1 MRYRTKVAI
10 VYLLGFFVD
19 LINMFIANV
28 AYPAIGRG
36 FGASVSELSWVSNA
50 YILGLTLVI
59 PLSAWLAQ
67 RLGGRNVLL
76 LSLSSFLLATLGA
89 GMAHSIEQL
98 IGWRLLQ
105 GLGGGLLI
113 PVGQTLTYQ
122 LYRSHE
128 RAALSAAIMLV
139 GLLAPALS
147 PAMGGVI
154 VDSLSWRWVFFA
166 NLPLAFIALLLA
178 AVWLQKEPRTT
189 QPTALDFIGLISGCG
204 ALMCTLLGF
213 TMLAENGQMLKGIV
227 LLLYAI
233 TLFAGFVRHSLRH
246 PQPLINLRLVK
257 EPLLRSAMMI
267 YQCIPGMFIGVSL
280 IATLWLQTQLNLSA
294 TRVGSLMVPWSMA
307 SLMAIT
313 FTGKQFN
320 RFGPRPMLIT
330 GCLLQGLG
338 ILALTQVHSAEQ
350 YPLLLSAF
358 AVMGFGGSLCS
369 STAQSCA
376 FLQVADEQLGQASA
390 LWNINRQLSFCMGIS
405 VLSLL
410 LNTLLGTLP
419 PTTAYQWCFYLAAAS
434 TLIPALLC
442 LRIANGAILR
452 QIKAQKETT

>member
-1 MRYRTKVAI
+1 MRYRTKVTI

-28 AYPAIGRG
+28 AYPAIGHG
-36 FGASVSELSWVSNA
+36 LGASVSELSWVSNA

-67 RLGGRNVLL
+67 RLGGRAVLL
-76 LSLSSFLLATLGA
+76 ISLSSFLLATFGA
-89 GMAHSIEQL
+89 GTAQSIGQL

-105 GLGGGLLI
+105 GMGGGLLI
-113 PVGQTLTYQ
+113 PVGQTLTYP
-122 LYRSHE
+122 LYGRHE

-147 PAMGGVI
+147 PAIGGVI

-178 AVWLQKEPRTT
+178 AAWLQKEPRTT
-189 QPTALDFIGLISGCG
+189 QPATLDFIGLASGCG
-204 ALMCTLLGF
+204 ALMLTLLGF
-213 TMLAENGQMLKGIV
+213 TMLAQSGQMLSGIV
-227 LLLYAI
+227 LLVCAMV
-233 TLFAGFVRHSLRH
+233 LFTGFVRHSLRH

-257 EPLLRSAMMI
+257 DPLLRNAMMI

-280 IATLWLQTQLNLSA
+280 IAMLWLQNLLNLSA
-294 TRVGSLMVPWSMA
+294 TRVGSLMVPWSIA
-307 SLMAIT
+307 SLLAIM

-320 RFGPRPMLIT
+320 RVGPRPILIT

-338 ILALTQVHSAEQ
+338 ILVLAQIHSANQ
-350 YPLLLSAF
+350 YPLLLAAF
-358 AVMGFGGSLCS
+358 AMMGFGGSLCS

-376 FLQVADEQLGQASA
+376 FLQVADDQLGQASA
-390 LWNINRQLSFCMGIS
+390 LWNINRQLSFCVGIAL
-405 VLSLL
+405 LSLL
-410 LNTLLGTLP
+410 LNTLLEKLP
-419 PTTAYQWCFYLAAAS
+419 PTTAYQWCFYLAATS
-434 TLIPALLC
+434 TLFPALLC

-452 QIKAQKETT
+452 QLNAQKE